1 MGLIIFQLKLNMQI
15 VFFYWPF
22 WIYRFIK
29 LLRKYL
35 MAFQTITEVFRNFG
49 EDGRYDRST
58 PAWKIL

>member
-1 MGLIIFQLKLNMQI
+1 MQI

-22 WIYRFIK
+22 WIYRFIE

-49 EDGRYDRST
+49 EDGRYEYHT
-58 PAWKIL
+58 ILRNSKTVYLGLGYVIY

>member
-1 MGLIIFQLKLNMQI
+1 MQI

-49 EDGRYDRST
+49 EDGRYAGNLT
-58 PAWKIL
+58 VICLEKL